1 MVPLIPVSLR
11 ASFWQDKIFLKN
23 LRSYLSQDILFL
35 TRTVRIRFGSERIV
49 RGQRI
54 NRRSER
60 LKTKS
65 TKYDKFGSKS

>member
-1 MVPLIPVSLR
+1 MPL
-11 ASFWQDKIFLKN
+11 FWQDKIFLKN

>member
-1 MVPLIPVSLR
+1 MPL
-11 ASFWQDKIFLKN
+11 FWQDKIFFKN

-35 TRTVRIRFGSERIV
+35 TLTVRIRFGSERIV

-65 TKYDKFGSKS
+65 TKDEKFVSKS